1 MQEQDLRPWP
11 FPVVNGKH
19 QAHQAHQARPA
30 PAPPNPYPD
39 RTPVQALIQAPD
51 YHFLDEFT
59 EDDAPL

>member
-1 MQEQDLRPWP
+1 MQDQDMQPWP

-19 QAHQAHQARPA
+19 QASPA
-30 PAPPNPYPD
+30 PAPARPANLYPYPD
-39 RTPVQALIQAPD
+39 RTPVQALIEAPD

>member
-19 QAHQAHQARPA
+19 QAHQVRPA
-30 PAPPNPYPD
+30 PAPANPYPD

-51 YHFLDEFT
+51 YHFVDEFT

>member
-1 MQEQDLRPWP
+1 MPEQKPQPWP
-11 FPVVNGKH
+11 FPVVNGKR
-19 QAHQAHQARPA
+19 QASPA
-30 PAPPNPYPD
+30 PAPALRPANLYPYPD

>member
-1 MQEQDLRPWP
+1 MPEQKPQPWP

-19 QAHQAHQARPA
+19 QASPA
-30 PAPPNPYPD
+30 PALALPPANPYPA
-39 RTPVQALIQAPD
+39 RTPVQALIEAPD

>member
-1 MQEQDLRPWP
+1 MPEQKPQPWP

-19 QAHQAHQARPA
+19 QASPA
-30 PAPPNPYPD
+30 PAPAPAPANPYPA

>member
-1 MQEQDLRPWP
+1 MPEQKPQLWP

-19 QAHQAHQARPA
+19 QASPA
-30 PAPPNPYPD
+30 PAPALQPANPYPT
-39 RTPVQALIQAPD
+39 RTPVQALIEAPD